1 MAASMAMA
9 SSVAAWSLSH
19 NSHSHSLLVSRR
31 LPLPLLKPKL
41 LVLVSSQHRH
51 QYHVPLLSLRCRCS
65 AEERGTARDTN
76 EDHPPE
82 GEGEGEG
89 EDPAPQEEE
98 GESMFSG
105 PLFDWPDETHE
116 DVAKAFERLYGPAY
130 SAESHLGGN
139 IYHMDPVVDKLID
152 EFDNLIV
159 TKPVDDFEERVIQVR
174 RVTKVV
180 KGGKNLSFRAV
191 VVVGDKKGHVGVGLG
206 KALEVSEAVVKA
218 VINGRRNIVTVPLTK
233 HLTFPH
239 RATGKF
245 RAAEVMLRPAAPGSG
260 VIAGGAVRAVLEL
273 AGLQNALG
281 KQLGSDNALNNA
293 RAAVVATQQMRHLAD
308 VARDRGIPM
317 EELWK

>member
-19 NSHSHSLLVSRR
+19 NSHSLLVSRH

-41 LVLVSSQHRH
+41 LVPVSSQHRH

-65 AEERGTARDTN
+65 AEEARDTN
-76 EDHPPE
+76 EDHPA
-82 GEGEGEG
+82 EGEG